1 MSGLGEFERIARFF
15 TPLVEGQSDALG
27 LTDDAALVTP
37 PAGKRMAVTADA
49 LVAGVHFLPDDPADR
64 VARKAL
70 RVNISDL
77 AAMGAEPYG
86 YTITLA
92 LPRDMADAE
101 AWIER
106 FARGQAE
113 DHAEYG
119 IRLLGGDSV
128 STPGPLSISITAFG
142 WVPSDQALTRGGARP
157 GDDIYVSGT
166 IGDSFL
172 GLAVLQG
179 DDLDLAES
187 ERAFLTDRYHL
198 PQPRPR
204 LGLALLDVTGTALDV
219 SDGLLQDLG
228 HICEVSRV
236 GAEVEL
242 SLVPLSGPGQ
252 RLVAAGRV
260 PAGDLVTGGDDY
272 ELLFTAP
279 ESARSAVFEHAG
291 KTGIPVTRIG
301 KIRAGDGVDLLDQSG
316 KIMALGRRGY
326 THA

>member
-1 MSGLGEFERIARFF
+1 MAGLGEFERIARFF
-15 TPLVEGQSDALG
+15 APLVEGQSDALG
-27 LTDDAALVTP
+27 LSDDAALVTP
-37 PAGKRMAVTADA
+37 PNGMRMAVTADA
-49 LVAGVHFLPDDPADR
+49 LVSGVHFLADDPPDR
-64 VARKAL
+64 IARKAL

-77 AAMGAEPYG
+77 AAMGADPYG

-92 LPRDMADAE
+92 LPRDMVDAE

-106 FARGQAE
+106 FAEGQAS

-142 WVPSDQALTRGGARP
+142 WVPGDQALMRGGARP

-166 IGDSFL
+166 IGDAFL

-179 DDLDLAES
+179 GTLALPETD
-187 ERAFLTDRYHL
+187 RAFLADRYHL
-198 PQPRPR
+198 PRPRPA
-204 LGLALLDVTGTALDV
+204 LGQALLGVASAALDV
-219 SDGLLQDLG
+219 SDGVLQDLG
-228 HICEVSRV
+228 HICKASGC

-242 SLVPLSGPGQ
+242 GLIPFSD
-252 RLVAAGRV
+252 AGRHLV
-260 PAGDLVTGGDDY
+260 RTGAFRAEDLVTGGDDY

-279 ESARSAVFEHAG
+279 DTARSVIAG
-291 KTGIPVTRIG
+291 LAGRMSIPVTRIG
-301 KIRAGDGVDLLDQSG
+301 RMTSGGDVDLLDGSG
-316 KIMALGRRGY
+316 KIMVLDRRGY